1 MGVHNSTPIEAMM
14 GDMGWTD
21 IYIKEVL
28 YMLRYWNRVIIMD
41 NARIERRIFYVGLQQ
56 RR

>member
-1 MGVHNSTPIEAMM
+1 MM

-21 IYIKEVL
+21 IHIYIYIYIKEVL
-28 YMLRYWNRVIIMD
+28 CMLRYWNRVIIKD
-41 NARIERRIFYVGLQQ
+41 NAHFKKAYFYVGLQQ